1 MKLSKQLKTQESRTA
16 EASKETEQALQDK
29 AVIEE
34 ALELERTRMQIQLAQ
49 FTKLVDYRHN
59 TPNAAKKRNNPK
71 KVLYIVVYC
80 NVLYCIVVC
89 IIFSLFLRV

>member
-1 MKLSKQLKTQESRTA
+1 MKLSKQLKTQESRAA

-49 FTKLVDYRHN
+49 FTKLIDYRHN
-59 TPNAAKKRNNPK
+59 TPSAAKKRNNPK
-71 KVLYIVVYC
+71 KVLLC
-80 NVLYCIVVC
+80 L
-89 IIFSLFLRV
+89 LL